1 MSVFFLYSGRGQPTS
16 LPPQPS
22 PEKLNIKK
30 HSFGKS
36 TPPPKPKPPSF
47 THKGSSGSL
56 NGSKENIVK
65 AEPSSTNNATNNQN
79 GSEKSSGAKKSED
92 LDLDMV
98 LRSDDKLA
106 HLTAERVKAPKR
118 RPPSSGF
125 QKEAVSFLFFFF
137 RENAQIF
144 QFKFGNP
151 NSKCEGFLNGF
162 FIARFFKKYIVFGM
176 VTFRYFLKYLPIF

>member
-1 MSVFFLYSGRGQPTS
+1 M
-16 LPPQPS
+16 PPQPS

-65 AEPSSTNNATNNQN
+65 AEPSSTNNGTNQN

-137 RENAQIF
+137 FVKTLKFFNSDSVIRIQNLRVF
-144 QFKFGNP
+144 Q
-151 NSKCEGFLNGF
+151 NGF
-162 FIARFFKKYIVFGM
+162 FLHG
-176 VTFRYFLKYLPIF
+176 FLKILFWHGFFFVIF

>member
-1 MSVFFLYSGRGQPTS
+1 MYKIPDRSHTPIINFCFFLYSGRGQPTS

-65 AEPSSTNNATNNQN
+65 AEPSSTNNGTNQN

-125 QKEAVSFLFFFF
+125 QKEAVSSFFYCFFF
-137 RENAQIF
+137 
-144 QFKFGNP
+144 
-151 NSKCEGFLNGF
+151 S
-162 FIARFFKKYIVFGM
+162 
-176 VTFRYFLKYLPIF
+176 

>member
-1 MSVFFLYSGRGQPTS
+1 M
-16 LPPQPS
+16 PPQPS

-65 AEPSSTNNATNNQN
+65 AEPSSTNNGGTNQN

-137 RENAQIF
+137 VKTLKFFNSDSVIRIQNLVVF
-144 QFKFGNP
+144 Q
-151 NSKCEGFLNGF
+151 NGF
-162 FIARFFKKYIVFGM
+162 FLHGFLKILFWHGFF
-176 VTFRYFLKYLPIF
+176 FRYFLKYLPNF

>member
-1 MSVFFLYSGRGQPTS
+1 MKSELKLFLKISYSARGQPTS

-65 AEPSSTNNATNNQN
+65 AEPSAANNVNQN
-79 GSEKSSGAKKSED
+79 GSEKSSAKKPED
-92 LDLDMV
+92 LDLDLV

-125 QKEAVSFLFFFF
+125 QKEAVRFLVLKKFFFF
-137 RENAQIF
+137 
-144 QFKFGNP
+144 K
-151 NSKCEGFLNGF
+151 L
-162 FIARFFKKYIVFGM
+162 V
-176 VTFRYFLKYLPIF
+176 

>member
-1 MSVFFLYSGRGQPTS
+1 M
-16 LPPQPS
+16 PPQPS

-65 AEPSSTNNATNNQN
+65 AEPSSATNNGTNQN

-125 QKEAVSFLFFFF
+125 QKEAVSSFFYCFFFVKTL
-137 RENAQIF
+137 
-144 QFKFGNP
+144 KFP
-151 NSKCEGFLNGF
+151 NSNSLIRIQNLRVFQNGF
-162 FIARFFKKYIVFGM
+162 IFCTVF
-176 VTFRYFLKYLPIF
+176 